1 MRFRTAAFLTAAA
14 LALATLPA
22 AAQGFGPPGHG
33 PGRGPGHGHGHDEM
47 NPIVHMAKEL
57 GLNDA
62 QTAQVKTITSKY
74 MDGALGEAMASMREA
89 RGTVQKTV
97 HDVTATDDQV
107 REAASV
113 VAVLESQI
121 AVQHHQMAIEISA
134 ILTPDQRAKLADEFA
149 NMKGRHAGPPAG
161 GPGGF

>member
-1 MRFRTAAFLTAAA
+1 MKFRTAAFVTAAA

-33 PGRGPGHGHGHDEM
+33 PGHGGG
-47 NPIVHMAKEL
+47 NPILHMVKEL
-57 GLNDA
+57 GLSDA
-62 QTAQVKTITSKY
+62 QTAQVKTITAKY
-74 MDGALGEAMASMREA
+74 MDGALGQAMDSTREA
-89 RGTVQKTV
+89 RANVMKAV
-97 HDVTATDDQV
+97 HDVNATDDQV

-113 VAVLESQI
+113 VAVLDSQI

-134 ILTPDQRAKLADEFA
+134 ILTADQRAKLADMFA
-149 NMKGRHAGPPAG
+149 NMAERHGGLGRG